1 MFFYFSG
8 FMDVKLRIEKM
19 LEQNCRERWDIQYT
33 MYTKY
38 KLYTMEQEYGK
49 KTKLFYYC

>member
-1 MFFYFSG
+1 MFFYVSG

-19 LEQNCRERWDIQYT
+19 LEQNCRERWDYIQYT

-38 KLYTMEQEYGK
+38 KLYTKEQE
-49 KTKLFYYC
+49 